1 MKIQNLRPNLSVVTN
16 YCMFQI
22 ETWKPNLWTSENH
35 FGRLLHYLCRKSEF
49 DLITSWT
56 HAYRSWKY
64 MKIRDVTWGNIYIH
78 FSILPEEIAR
88 KGIKFSQLVP
98 LCCNNI
104 VGLAEKIEELPKQLG
119 LSPFLTQTRD
129 AKVCPGYP
137 LTFQQTKNYCHD
149 DSL

>member
-22 ETWKPNLWTSENH
+22 ETWKPNLWTSVPILVDYYTIFVESQN
-35 FGRLLHYLCRKSEF
+35 ST

-56 HAYRSWKY
+56 HGYRSWKY
-64 MKIRDVTWGNIYIH
+64 MKIRDVTWGDIYIH
-78 FSILPEEIAR
+78 FITLPEEIAE
-88 KGIKFSQLVP
+88 KGISNLV
-98 LCCNNI
+98 
-104 VGLAEKIEELPKQLG
+104 GAEKIQELPKQLG

-149 DSL
+149 DSI